1 MIVLTV
7 MAILLVSGP
16 LAPSVFAQESDVQ
29 KLEAQLASEL
39 QKVNTKYQEIE
50 SLNQQIESL
59 NKEKETLA
67 EKITIQ
73 EVKVEERKEV
83 ASKRLQQIQVSDF
96 VSYSILHL
104 LNSESISDFLNRLY
118 VFQQLFQ
125 SDEEVLKNL
134 SNQVAELNRL
144 QQEAEKAATDLVT
157 KKEQLIVQNQ
167 AFEGS
172 VNSLKQ
178 LIADNKATFEKMQQE
193 KKEATPAVTASV
205 IGVSKLTTNNTA
217 VASSSEQTPTT
228 QAATAKPTTTV
239 AQTASPATIE
249 TPTTQVP
256 ATSNQSGGR
265 TLNVQATG
273 YSYSEP
279 GLSYYT
285 ATGIDL
291 RKNPTVIAVDPSVI
305 PLGSL
310 VEVPGY
316 GIAIAGDTG
325 GAIKGNIIDLH
336 FTTVE
341 QANQWGR
348 RNVTIRILN

>member
-1 MIVLTV
+1 MKQIVLTL
-7 MAILLVSGP
+7 MAFILVSGP

-29 KLEAQLASEL
+29 KLEAQLTSEL
-39 QKVNTKYQEIE
+39 QKVNSKYQEIE
-50 SLNQQIESL
+50 SLNQQIDSL

-67 EKITIQ
+67 EKITTQ
-73 EVKVEERKEV
+73 EAKVEERKQV

-104 LNSESISDFLNRLY
+104 LNSESISDFLNRLF

-134 SNQVAELNRL
+134 SEQVAELSRL
-144 QQEAEKAATDLVT
+144 KTAAEQASTDLVA
-157 KKEQLIVQNQ
+157 KKEQLTAESQ
-167 AFEGS
+167 AFESS
-172 VNSLKQ
+172 VNDLKK
-178 LIADNKATFEKMQQE
+178 LIADNKEALAKVQEE
-193 KKEATPAVTASV
+193 KKETA
-205 IGVSKLTTNNTA
+205 GVVASAITA
-217 VASSSEQTPTT
+217 VAQLTSDKPTVAPASQQTPTT
-228 QAATAKPTTTV
+228 QAA
-239 AQTASPATIE
+239 AS
-249 TPTTQVP
+249 
-256 ATSNQSGGR
+256 SNQSGGR

-273 YSYSEP
+273 YSYNEP